1 MKISLL
7 EPIGISND
15 VLEELSQGLK
25 DRGHEFTFYDTKTT
39 DVEELKKRGI
49 GGGFEDDLRGI
60 YRDRPYRREG
70 MQR

>member
-39 DVEELKKRGI
+39 DVEELKKRSAGC
-49 GGGFEDDLRGI
+49 RCV
-60 YRDRPYRREG
+60 
-70 MQR
+70 